1 MIYSKHHSVEPEKST
16 STLILAGVGSG
27 KSDWIK
33 SNLLQ
38 MDENFIVV
46 DPGGEYAKTVGN
58 ALKEHGYKVQV
69 LNLEHPEKGVHYN
82 PFSYDFE
89 DSRVQNMVDTLLK
102 NVKDEKDD
110 GYFYNAERMLLSSI
124 MAYVLEFGK
133 EKKWDNIRDFIHL
146 VETLTAPEKEDGFF
160 RLMERASEDSI
171 AKRYFDSF
179 HEYVGE
185 KTQRQVLV
193 ASVADMQGLF
203 SEDMQDC
210 MMQDD
215 LCLDQ
220 YSEEKTALFL
230 VTNPMKKKN
239 TVVLSMFFCQLFT
252 LLSKESEKWKYP
264 VHCIMDDFMNCG
276 VIPDL
281 DDAITYSGNRFHL
294 SILLQGTEQMNERYN
309 GMSNQYLNSFDTC
322 LLLGVTDEG
331 SISYLSKRFHLP
343 ADALK
348 QLKKNQCIF
357 MQHDWKNP
365 KTDKKYKYKRH
376 PAYKKT
382 ADYKSE
388 YLFDL
393 E

>member
-16 STLILAGVGSG
+16 STLILAGAGSG

-46 DPGGEYAKTVGN
+46 DPCGEYVKTVGN
-58 ALKEHGYKVQV
+58 ALKEHGYKVRV
-69 LNLEHPEKGVHYN
+69 LNLDHPEKGVYYN

-110 GYFYNAERMLLSSI
+110 GYFYNAERMLLSSV

-133 EKKWDNIRDFIHL
+133 EQKWDNIRDFIHL
-146 VETLTAPEKEDGFF
+146 VETLTDPEKEDGFF
-160 RLMERASEDSI
+160 RLMEQASEDSI

-179 HEYVGE
+179 REYVGE

-193 ASVADMQGLF
+193 ASIADMQGLF
-203 SEDMQDC
+203 SEDMLSC

-215 LCLDQ
+215 LHLDQ
-220 YSEEKTALFL
+220 YSEKKTALFL
-230 VTNPMKKKN
+230 VTNPVKKKN
-239 TVVLSMFFCQLFT
+239 TVVLSMFFCQLFS

-309 GMSNQYLNSFDTC
+309 GMSDQYLNSFDTC

-388 YLFDL
+388 FLFDL

>member
-16 STLILAGVGSG
+16 STLILAGAGSG

-46 DPGGEYAKTVGN
+46 DPCGEYVKTVGN

-69 LNLEHPEKGVHYN
+69 LNLDHPEKGVYYN

-110 GYFYNAERMLLSSI
+110 GYFYNAERMLLSSV

-133 EKKWDNIRDFIHL
+133 EQKWDNIRDFIHL
-146 VETLTAPEKEDGFF
+146 VETLTDPEKEDGFF
-160 RLMERASEDSI
+160 RLMEQASEDSI

-179 HEYVGE
+179 REYVGE

-193 ASVADMQGLF
+193 ASIADMQGLF
-203 SEDMQDC
+203 SEDMLSC

-215 LCLDQ
+215 LHLDQ

-230 VTNPMKKKN
+230 VTNPVKKKN
-239 TVVLSMFFCQLFT
+239 TVVLSMFFCQLFS

-388 YLFDL
+388 FLFDL

>member
-69 LNLEHPEKGVHYN
+69 LNLEHPEKGVPYN

-179 HEYVGE
+179 HKYVGE

-203 SEDMQDC
+203 SEDMLDC

-220 YSEEKTALFL
+220 YSEEKTAVFL

-388 YLFDL
+388 FLFDL